1 MKRSRMSS
9 YPSIFASWSV
19 RKKLLAAAMILFLSA
34 GTVIV
39 RLGLEKRS
47 ELIAKANRQALLIV
61 DGLAVQQREITM
73 GTEYLL
79 SAMAQAPAVRKLDGA
94 ACNELLRGM
103 NKLYPF
109 FTVIGA
115 TTSHGVLFA
124 SSKTFQPGME
134 LSGRRDIR
142 EAIKYRR
149 FRAGDLAAGTAGRGC
164 SINFS
169 YPVEDENGKLHA
181 VLTAGFEIGGRKYAG
196 LLESMHL
203 PAGSTVNYVDRN
215 GIRFWRL
222 PSGLAAPPGKCLASD
237 RLQLIRAGSERGYF
251 EGRGADGVFRLY
263 AFARLRLGD
272 TSAPYMYV
280 MVGIPQSEV
289 IAEADRAIAVE
300 LSALGAIGVVALL
313 LTLFFVDLSIAR
325 PIENLVMAAQRLGRG
340 EGSARTGLPRGR
352 DEFGRLAEAFDTMAE
367 LLEKRSAERQMAQ
380 EALAG
385 AYAES
390 ETLVRKRTAELSK
403 ANAALTAEI
412 AERKLVE
419 EERERLVTAIE
430 QSADAIVITDTDWI
444 ISYVNP
450 AFTVVTG
457 YESGEVIGRH
467 LRFLKSGEHSRAF
480 YRKIRQTLNRGE
492 VWSGRVTNRKKDGA
506 LYETEASASPVR
518 NQSGTIVSFVSS
530 YRDLTARLKL
540 EKEVRQAHKMEA
552 LGALA
557 GGIAHDFNNIL
568 AAILGHAEIALYKL
582 AQDHPVRANIENV
595 LKAGG
600 RAADLVRRIL
610 AFSRQREHAR
620 QPVVIVSL
628 VEETLNLLAPSLP
641 PNITMSS
648 DASASPQEMVVLA
661 DPTEIH
667 QVLINLCT
675 NAAYAMSERGG
686 VLLVTLSRVVVSPSG
701 QFQGPGHAA
710 GPERL
715 EPGPYVCLSVSDT
728 GVGIDPAVLEKI
740 FDPYFTTKPVG
751 EGTGLGLS
759 VVQGI
764 VKSYGGEITVQSEPG
779 KGAIFR
785 VFLRA
790 LDKRPPADTLVVE
803 VCPDGLDPT
812 HSLPRS
818 RPYSE
823 RAHNLVV

>member
-1 MKRSRMSS
+1 MSS

-34 GTVIV
+34 GVVIV
-39 RLGLEKRS
+39 WLGLEKRNA
-47 ELIAKANRQALLIV
+47 LIERARTHAQLIV
-61 DGLAVQQREITM
+61 DGLAVQQGEITA
-73 GTEYLL
+73 GTQYLL
-79 SAMAQAPAVRKLDGA
+79 SGLAEAPALQKLDAA
-94 ACNELLRGM
+94 ACNNLFRKM

-109 FTVIGA
+109 FTVIEA
-115 TTSHGVLFA
+115 TTSDGVLFA
-124 SSKTFQPGME
+124 SSRTFKPGME

-142 EAIKYRR
+142 EAIRERR
-149 FRAGDLAAGTAGRGC
+149 FSAGDVTTGEAGRGC

-169 YPVEDENGKLHA
+169 YPVENENGQLLA
-181 VLTAGFEIGGRKYAG
+181 VLTAGFEIGGNQYSGFLKR
-196 LLESMHL
+196 MHL
-203 PAGSTVNYVDRN
+203 PRGSAVNYVDRN
-215 GIRFWRL
+215 GMRFWRL
-222 PSGLAAPPGKCLASD
+222 PSGVAAPPGKSLASD
-237 RLQLIRAGSERGYF
+237 RLQLIRGGSERGYF
-251 EGRGADGVFRLY
+251 EGNGSDGVFRIY
-263 AFARLRLGD
+263 AFAQLRLSD
-272 TSAPYMYV
+272 KAVPYMYV
-280 MVGIPQSEV
+280 VAGMPKRAVLV
-289 IAEADRAIAVE
+289 EANRAIAVE
-300 LSALGAIGVVALL
+300 LLALGAIGVVSLL
-313 LTLFFVDLSIAR
+313 LCLFFGDLAIAR
-325 PIENLVMAAQRLGRG
+325 PIENLVMAAQRLGQG
-340 EGSARTGLPRGR
+340 EGSVRTGLPRGR

-367 LLEKRSAERQMAQ
+367 LLEKRNAERQIAQ
-380 EALAG
+380 EALAE

-390 ETLVRKRTAELSK
+390 ETLVRKRTAELSE
-403 ANAALTAEI
+403 ANAALRAEI

-419 EERERLVTAIE
+419 EELERLVTAIE
-430 QSADAIVITDTDWI
+430 QSADAIVITDTDWV

-467 LRFLKSGEHSRAF
+467 LRFLKSGEHSLAF

-506 LYETEASASPVR
+506 HYETEACASPVR

-582 AQDHPVRANIENV
+582 AQDHPVRGNIENV

-600 RAADLVRRIL
+600 RAVDLVRRIL

-641 PNITMSS
+641 PNITVRS

-667 QVLINLCT
+667 QVLINLFT

-686 VLLVTLSRVVVSPSG
+686 VLLVTLSRVLVSPSG
-701 QFQGPGHAA
+701 QLQGPGLAA

-728 GVGIDPAVLEKI
+728 GVGIAPSVLEKI

-790 LDKRPPADTLVVE
+790 LDKRPAADTLVVE
-803 VCPDGLDPT
+803 VCPHGSDPI

-818 RPYSE
+818 RPYSG
-823 RAHNLVV
+823 RAHHLGV